1 MKGKIGGI
9 YKALQELDVKPTP
22 GNARILTA
30 VFNTLEEI
38 YREME
43 ESENGRAEPDTEP
56 GAEPD
61 RAAGQ

>member
-22 GNARILTA
+22 SNARILSA

-38 YREME
+38 YKELEADEHGRT
-43 ESENGRAEPDTEP
+43 ESDSEP
-56 GAEPD
+56 GAE
-61 RAAGQ
+61 

>member
-22 GNARILTA
+22 SNARIFAA

-38 YREME
+38 YKELEDE
-43 ESENGRAEPDTEP
+43 EHGRTAPDTEP
-56 GAEPD
+56 GAE
-61 RAAGQ
+61 

>member
-22 GNARILTA
+22 SNARILAA

-38 YREME
+38 YKGLEADEHGRT
-43 ESENGRAEPDTEP
+43 ESDSEP
-56 GAEPD
+56 GAE
-61 RAAGQ
+61 

>member
-22 GNARILTA
+22 SNARILAA

-38 YREME
+38 YKEME
-43 ESENGRAEPDTEP
+43 ADEHGRTESDPEP
-56 GAEPD
+56 GAE
-61 RAAGQ
+61 

>member
-1 MKGKIGGI
+1 MKEKIGGV

-43 ESENGRAEPDTEP
+43 ESENGRAEPDTESR
-56 GAEPD
+56 AEPD